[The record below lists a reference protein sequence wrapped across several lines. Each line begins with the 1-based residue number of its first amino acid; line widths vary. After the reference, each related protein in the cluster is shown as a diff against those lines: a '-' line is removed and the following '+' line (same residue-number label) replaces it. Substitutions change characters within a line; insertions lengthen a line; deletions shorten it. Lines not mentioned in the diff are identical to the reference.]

1 MKPEH
6 STHAV
11 AGVALS
17 LVLLGSSGCQ
27 QKQEPAPPPPP
38 NAAATTNPAES
49 STPAA
54 RVEFQKLCGKWLR
67 PDGGYVLEIKTVAAD
82 GKMEAGYFNPGVI
95 HVSKAVA
102 LQEGATTKVF
112 VELQDVNYPGCTYSL
127 TYDPKTDQL
136 YGLYFQ
142 AAIQQ
147 TFDVTFGR
155 LKE

>member
-1 MKPEH
+1 MMKFLH
-6 STHAV
+6 LTIAV
-11 AGVALS
+11 GTLALVAC
-17 LVLLGSSGCQ
+17 GCQ
-27 QKQEPAPPPPP
+27 QEKAPTTGQPTTTPTAT
-38 NAAATTNPAES
+38 NAMGSGSGAV
-49 STPAA
+49 
-54 RVEFQKLCGKWLR
+54 RMEFQKLSGKWLR

-82 GKMEAGYFNPGVI
+82 GKMEAAYYNPGVI
-95 HVSKAVA
+95 HVSKALA